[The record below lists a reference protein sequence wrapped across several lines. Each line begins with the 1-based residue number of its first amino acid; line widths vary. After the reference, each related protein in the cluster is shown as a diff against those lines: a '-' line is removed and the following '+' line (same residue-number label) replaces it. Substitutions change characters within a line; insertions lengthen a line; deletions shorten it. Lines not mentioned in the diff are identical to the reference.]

1 MTLLDFLRL
10 TRANLK
16 YLIIFT
22 VAGALLG
29 LGVAALQ
36 PKVYSATSSGYVT
49 AGGGSAVGDILS
61 GDSAAQAKAS
71 AYLPLVTSG
80 PVAKKIA
87 ENNSVGID
95 ESAIPSH
102 LSASVE
108 PNSTLIKVTATASS
122 PQDAATLA
130 NNALQATADYVSDL
144 EGRESAVKV
153 TPLDDAQAPDG
164 PVSPSYRNYLLI
176 GAAVGLVLAYLIAFL
191 RKFADV
197 RVRTTDDLENATEA
211 GTLGILPKSSA
222 LDENTFLSDRADHQ
236 SEEALR
242 QLRTNLRFVSVDA
255 PPRSI
260 IVSSPNPG
268 EGKSTVSASLAHA
281 FAKAGQPTILI
292 DADLRRPTQAKI
304 FGLDDAVGLSQVLSG
319 QVGPEEAIQQIGD
332 TELYVLPA
340 GRIPPNPSELLGS
353 SKMQRLIQEMSQEY
367 LVIIDVPPLLPVT
380 DGSLLSANVDGAILV
395 NVCGRTRKDQA
406 QAAAQALGRVNGHL
420 LGTVMNMTPEKGLGS
435 HYYGFGYGGYRSGYQ
450 AYYGQDGEGSGSG
463 SSPAAGGKHGAKGR
477 GRRARTSHSS

>member
-1 MTLLDFLRL
+1 MLDFLRL

-144 EGRESAVKV
+144 EGRESAV
-153 TPLDDAQAPDG
+153 AC
-164 PVSPSYRNYLLI
+164 R
-176 GAAVGLVLAYLIAFL
+176 
-191 RKFADV
+191 
-197 RVRTTDDLENATEA
+197 
-211 GTLGILPKSSA
+211 
-222 LDENTFLSDRADHQ
+222 
-236 SEEALR
+236 
-242 QLRTNLRFVSVDA
+242 
-255 PPRSI
+255 
-260 IVSSPNPG
+260 
-268 EGKSTVSASLAHA
+268 
-281 FAKAGQPTILI
+281 
-292 DADLRRPTQAKI
+292 
-304 FGLDDAVGLSQVLSG
+304 
-319 QVGPEEAIQQIGD
+319 
-332 TELYVLPA
+332 
-340 GRIPPNPSELLGS
+340 
-353 SKMQRLIQEMSQEY
+353 
-367 LVIIDVPPLLPVT
+367 
-380 DGSLLSANVDGAILV
+380 
-395 NVCGRTRKDQA
+395 
-406 QAAAQALGRVNGHL
+406 
-420 LGTVMNMTPEKGLGS
+420 
-435 HYYGFGYGGYRSGYQ
+435 
-450 AYYGQDGEGSGSG
+450 
-463 SSPAAGGKHGAKGR
+463 
-477 GRRARTSHSS
+477 